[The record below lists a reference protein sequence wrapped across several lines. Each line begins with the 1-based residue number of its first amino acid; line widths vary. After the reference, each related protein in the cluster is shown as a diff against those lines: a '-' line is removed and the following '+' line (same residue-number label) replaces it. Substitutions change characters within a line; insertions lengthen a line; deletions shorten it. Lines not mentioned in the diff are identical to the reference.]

1 MGNNL
6 YAGKVM
12 RINLSNRSVRIEP
25 TAKYIED
32 SLGGRGLGSWILF
45 KEVEP
50 NVGSFDPENLIIF
63 SAGPLLGTL
72 APTACRLSITTKNPL
87 TGGLCSSNVGGHFG
101 PELKFAG
108 FDALIISGRA
118 DYPVYLLIEDGE
130 IKIKEAKHLWG
141 LTVGETE
148 DEICSQNSDYKIRT
162 ACIGPAGEN
171 LVRGA
176 CIMVDRG
183 RAAGRGGAGA
193 VMGSKNLKAIA
204 TRGRF
209 SIKPFDP
216 QGFFYR
222 AKQCREKILEAEII
236 KIYREG
242 GSMRFG
248 GAGGPD
254 GNFPQAVKN
263 YDDEYWPISK
273 SRKIYEKT
281 LKEKFEVR
289 RLGCFNCSSI
299 SCSHFYKV
307 SDGPF
312 SPSAGEG
319 FQINT
324 ARAFGSNLDIDDP
337 NFVIAAHNF
346 CSEMGLDVDMAG
358 ACLAWAFEA
367 FSRGNLTFD
376 EVNNLD
382 LSWGK
387 SHSAMELLKDM
398 VSRKGFGDV
407 LAEGV
412 KRAAE
417 IVGKGTI
424 DYAIQ
429 VKGADLNEAS
439 MRPFKAWSLGIVLST
454 HGGGHLDGSPPIG
467 AFKKHPEVAKDL
479 FGEPMV
485 NFRGRYENQVK
496 AVIWFEKYKA
506 VIDIMGLCYFA
517 SMWLDAKAIS
527 LKDLSD
533 LFEAGTGEFYSEK
546 DLMSMGE
553 RVHNVQKAFNTIHAG
568 FTREDDFPPKKL
580 MTKPA
585 QTGPFKGDVLDK
597 KQWNKM
603 LDEYYKEKGWDR
615 ETGLQTEEGLKKI
628 GLGEVANKLK
638 KFNKI
643 IN

>member
-1 MGNNL
+1 MRNNI
-6 YAGKVM
+6 YAGKVI
-12 RINLSNRSVRIEP
+12 RINLSDKSSKIEP
-25 TAKYIED
+25 TENYLED
-32 SLGGRGLGSWILF
+32 SLGGRGLGSWVLF
-45 KEVEP
+45 REVEP
-50 NVGSFDPENLIIF
+50 NVDPFDPENLLII

-101 PELKFAG
+101 PELKYGG

-118 DYPVYLLIEDGE
+118 DCPVYLFIEDGE
-130 IKIKEAKHLWG
+130 IKIKDAKHLWG
-141 LTVGETE
+141 LGIGEAE
-148 DEICSQNSDYKIRT
+148 KEICTQNEDKNIRT

-176 CIMVDRG
+176 CIIVDRG

-204 TRGRF
+204 ARGRL
-209 SIKPFDP
+209 SIKAFDP
-216 QGFFYR
+216 QGFFDQAR
-222 AKQCREKILEAEII
+222 KCRGKILDAEII
-236 KIYREG
+236 QIYREG
-242 GSMRFG
+242 GSMGFG

-254 GNFPQAVKN
+254 GKFPQAVKN
-263 YDDEYWPISK
+263 YDDEYWPESK

-281 LKEKFEVR
+281 LKDNFEVR
-289 RLGCFNCSSI
+289 RLGCYNCSSI
-299 SCSHFYKV
+299 SCSHFYRV
-307 SDGPF
+307 SDGPYAG
-312 SPSAGEG
+312 SAGEG

-337 NFVIAAHNF
+337 SFVIAAHNF
-346 CSEMGLDVDMAG
+346 CSDMGLDVDMAG

-367 FSRGNLTFD
+367 FAKGDLTLN
-376 EVNNLD
+376 EANNLD

-387 SHSAMELLKDM
+387 SDSAMQLLKDI

-412 KRAAE
+412 KRASE

-467 AFKKHPEVAKDL
+467 AFKKHPDLAKIL
-479 FGEPMV
+479 FGEPHV
-485 NFRGRYENQVK
+485 NARGRYENQAK

-506 VIDIMGLCYFA
+506 VIDILGLCYFA
-517 SMWLDAKAIS
+517 SMWIDAKALS
-527 LKDLSD
+527 LKDLSFM
-533 LFEAGTGEFYSEK
+533 LEAGTGINYSEK
-546 DLMSMGE
+546 DLMDMGE
-553 RVHNVQKAFNTIHAG
+553 RLHNVQKAFNTIHAG

-585 QTGPFKGDVLDK
+585 QTGPFKGDLLDK

-603 LDEYYKEKGWDR
+603 LDEYYKEKGWDI

-643 IN
+643 MS